1 MATRDSTSQ
10 QDNLAMNVIHAI
22 LWTALIVAPAFLG
35 VLASVFVVRAF
46 SGGFL
51 PGLRSFA
58 SILLPLVVLTF
69 AVAPQ
74 FVQNQQGAQRRDR
87 KAPLR
92 RKAKLSLWQATALMA
107 AAGALM
113 MQLLKLSTSIPIVEL
128 VLATGFAFILYL
140 WADSKDHA
148 APYCLGLVIGALGYI
163 VIVGVPH
170 V

>member
-87 KAPLR
+87 KAPPR

>member
-1 MATRDSTSQ
+1 MATRDSTSE
-10 QDNLAMNVIHAI
+10 QDNLAMSVIHAI

-35 VLASVFVVRAF
+35 VLATVFVVRAF

-69 AVAPQ
+69 VVAPQ
-74 FVQNQQGAQRRDR
+74 FAQNQQGAATRDKKEPPRRE
-87 KAPLR
+87 
-92 RKAKLSLWQATALMA
+92 AKLSLWQATALMA